1 MKISLYPTVKSQ
13 KPLLCDWTTFLNFT
27 ESKSLA
33 SLANRI
39 RKATEAGD
47 TKTKD
52 ELKKQLPI
60 VTWQAWFEGSRKN
73 NEAHPNGLFMLD
85 VDHLKETPE
94 EVFATKIA
102 GKIDAL
108 NIVLVHKTISCHGL
122 RVVALCNPRF
132 KTLVD
137 NQRWLAGELN
147 LEMDEACKDW
157 ARSSFLVPWQYFL
170 FYKGE
175 IFNPGNE
182 APFVLNLPESLRSQ
196 PLIQAESAAAP
207 ANHAATGQK
216 TYKNKDLYDIAMQWL
231 KLNHGGLPT
240 EGERNTVLF
249 KLASRMRYITDFNPR
264 TIADNIPHCGLD
276 DAEVLNLCTSACSG
290 QRSLSMPVDMQN
302 AIKSLDQKESNEP
315 HEEIKTIPVDPLPP
329 LPPVFKEYCSIA
341 PDDFRKP
348 VVLCLL
354 PMLGTLG
361 SKLRAQYIS
370 GKFETP
376 SFMVALEAPQA
387 SGKSFIEDVAALV
400 LTHIKTMDDAEREK
414 EKQFD
419 EQIKTMKTAGT
430 GTKAERAEVREL
442 LENRP
447 RPIIRLMP
455 ATASI
460 TKLLIRMDNADGL
473 HLFAMAVEIDTVQK
487 AFKRGFSNLSDLL
500 RCAFDNSEYGQ
511 EYATDTSFS
520 GKVRVFYNTLYSGT
534 PAAMRRFY
542 TNSEDGTMSR
552 TLFVTI
558 PDQFGKKMPLW
569 GKFDDR
575 QMQVV
580 SEALTRLNEISIRS
594 TEVQQPHLMN
604 MGFLNTALEQWIE
617 EQRQMSIKYCDRTR
631 NIFYRRCAEL
641 AFRAGMIAWYL
652 YEEKDRQQ
660 DVVDFSLWVANMM
673 LSEFLIRIN
682 ISNEDIELGNLF
694 ARQVYSSLE
703 NEFTRTQLEAKLK
716 ELGFKSVP
724 RVVLAK
730 WKQAGK
736 IRTEQRYGAEI
747 IIKNIQHEESKVHD

>member
-13 KPLLCDWTTFLNFT
+13 KPSICNWETFLNYT
-27 ESKSLA
+27 ESKALA

-39 RKATEAGD
+39 RRAVEAGD

-73 NEAHPNGLFMLD
+73 AEAHPNGLFMLD
-85 VDHLKETPE
+85 IDHLKESPE

-102 GKIDAL
+102 GKIDTHG
-108 NIVLVHKTISCHGL
+108 IVAVHKTISCHGL
-122 RVVALCNPRF
+122 RIVAYCHPRY
-132 KTLVD
+132 KTLVEQ
-137 NQRWLAGELN
+137 QRWLANELM
-147 LEMDEACKDW
+147 LDMDEACKDW
-157 ARSSFLVPWQYFL
+157 ARSSFLVPFEYFL
-170 FYKGE
+170 FLKAE
-175 IFNPGNE
+175 IFNPDFE
-182 APFVLNLPESLRSQ
+182 ALVVLELPPQGQSQ
-196 PLIQAESAAAP
+196 PLIQAETAQP
-207 ANHAATGQK
+207 MPTDQR
-216 TYKNKDLYDIAMQWL
+216 TYKGKDLYDIAMQWL
-231 KLNHGGLPT
+231 KMNNGGLPT

-249 KLASRMRYITDFNPR
+249 KLASRMRYITDFNPH
-264 TIADNIPHCGLD
+264 TIANNIPHCGLQ
-276 DAEVLNLCTSACSG
+276 DAEVLQLCTSACNG
-290 QRSLSMPVDMQN
+290 QRSISIPQDLKN
-302 AIKSLDQKESNEP
+302 AISALDEKPTEAPQ
-315 HEEIKTIPVDPLPP
+315 EEIPETKTDPLPP
-329 LPPVFKEYCSIA
+329 LPPVFKEYAAIA
-341 PDDFRKP
+341 PDDFKKP
-348 VVLCLL
+348 VILCLL
-354 PMLGTLG
+354 PMLGTMG
-361 SKLRAQYIS
+361 SKLRAIYLN

-387 SGKSFIEDVAALV
+387 SGKSFIEDVAAFV
-400 LTHIKTMDDAEREK
+400 LSPIKQKDDQEREK
-414 EKQFD
+414 EKEFD

-442 LENRP
+442 LENKP

-558 PDQFGKKMPLW
+558 PDQFGKKMPVW
-569 GKFDDR
+569 GKFDEN
-575 QMQVV
+575 QLQVV
-580 SEALTRLNEISIRS
+580 SSALMRLYETSIKDS
-594 TEVQQPHLMN
+594 EVQNPYVET
-604 MGFLNTALEQWIE
+604 LNYLNAALETWIE
-617 EQRQMSIKYCDRTR
+617 EQRQMSIKFADRTR

-641 AFRAGMIAWYL
+641 AFRAGMVAHFL
-652 YEEKDRQQ
+652 YGESKEHES
-660 DVVDFSLWVANMM
+660 DVVAFSLWVANMM
-673 LSEFLIRIN
+673 LAEFLIRIN
-682 ISNEDIELGNLF
+682 ISNEDVELGNLF
-694 ARQVYSSLE
+694 ARQVYVSLE
-703 NEFTRTQLEAKLK
+703 DEFTRTQLEAKLR
-716 ELGFKSVP
+716 EMGFKTTIRSV
-724 RVVLAK
+724 LYK

-736 IRTEQRYGAEI
+736 IKTQERYGAEI
-747 IIKNIQHEESKVHD
+747 ITKVTNNGEGKIHS